1 MSVGPCRKMGNLNT
15 TFEGLKSNAVG
26 DPYVDAG
33 QYDLRKAGPRGAGS
47 GCINSISKGSNKSP
61 PQHSVHSGAKAF
73 GFSGSNKLVRK
84 SEFEH
89 MHNGPPALKNPEKLR
104 GFMSTKTPE
113 PFTNMNTI
121 GYAIDPYER
130 NQDLA
135 RTDYAKQ
142 NNSILHRD
150 QPF

>member
-33 QYDLRKAGPRGAGS
+33 QYDLRKAGPRGAGT
-47 GCINSISKGSNKSP
+47 GCVNSISHGGGVP
-61 PQHSVHSGAKAF
+61 PEHSVHSGKKPF

-89 MHNGPPALKNPEKLR
+89 LHNGPPPRKNPEKLP
-104 GFMSTKTPE
+104 GMACTKTPE
-113 PFTNMNTI
+113 PFTNLNTM
-121 GYAIDPYER
+121 GYSIEPYER
-130 NQDLA
+130 KQDLA

-150 QPF
+150 

>member
-1 MSVGPCRKMGNLNT
+1 MSVQPCRKNGNSNS
-15 TFEGLKSNAVG
+15 TFEPLRSNAIG

-33 QYDLRKAGPRGAGS
+33 QYDLRKPGPRGFGT
-47 GCINSISKGSNKSP
+47 GPINSRGSCDP
-61 PQHSVHSGAKAF
+61 PAHSVSANNGKKPF

-89 MHNGPPALKNPEKLR
+89 IHNGAPVKPERDTLR
-104 GFMSTKTPE
+104 GFTTSKTPE

-121 GYAIDPYER
+121 GYRCEPYER
-130 NQDLA
+130 AQDLA
-135 RTDYAKQ
+135 RTEYARQ

>member
-1 MSVGPCRKMGNLNT
+1 MSVNPCRKVGNLNS
-15 TFEGLKSNAVG
+15 TFEPIKSNAVG

-33 QYDLRKAGPRGAGS
+33 QYDLRKPGPRGAGT
-47 GCINSISKGSNKSP
+47 GCINSLGAGSAVP
-61 PQHSVHSGAKAF
+61 DHSVHSGKKPF

-89 MHNGPPALKNPEKLR
+89 MHNGPSAKKIPESKK
-104 GFMSTKTPE
+104 GFYTSNTPE
-113 PFTNMNTI
+113 PFTQLNTI

-130 NQDLA
+130 KQDLA

-150 QPF
+150 

>member
-1 MSVGPCRKMGNLNT
+1 MSVGPCRKVGNLNS

-33 QYDLRKAGPRGAGS
+33 QYDLRKQGPRGAGT
-47 GCINSISKGSNKSP
+47 GCINSMGAGGSP
-61 PQHSVHSGAKAF
+61 PSHSVHSGKKPF

-89 MHNGPPALKNPEKLR
+89 MHNGPAARKNPEKLR

-121 GYAIDPYER
+121 GYAIEPYER
-130 NQDLA
+130 N
-135 RTDYAKQ
+135 
-142 NNSILHRD
+142 
-150 QPF
+150 

>member
-1 MSVGPCRKMGNLNT
+1 MSVNPCRKVGNLNT
-15 TFEGLKSNAVG
+15 TFEPLRSNAVG

-33 QYDLRKAGPRGAGS
+33 QYDLRKGGPRGAGTGCVNSMGS
-47 GCINSISKGSNKSP
+47 GGSP
-61 PQHSVHSGAKAF
+61 PMHSVHSGMKPF

-89 MHNGPPALKNPEKLR
+89 MHNGPAGPKNPEKLR
-104 GFMSTKTPE
+104 GFMTTKTPE
-113 PFTNMNTI
+113 PFTNMNTM
-121 GYAIDPYER
+121 GYSLEPYER
-130 NQDLA
+130 SQDLA

-150 QPF
+150 